1 MSADLPPALTAAIA
15 ARLEGRG
22 RDVLADRARS
32 QSERYRAGGGSAAVV
47 RDEADALAYALAR
60 APATYAAC
68 HAAFGALSE
77 LADLAPAS
85 LLDAGAGTGSA
96 SWAAL
101 DMWPGV
107 KTATF
112 LDSNP
117 AFLAAAGDLA
127 SASRDAALA
136 AATRLR
142 GDLASAADLP
152 AADLV
157 VASYALA
164 ELPPAALQAAVL
176 RLWTA
181 TRQML
186 VIVEPGSPAGWRR
199 ILDIRATLIEAGAHI
214 AAPCPHQSPCPIAE
228 PDWCHFSQRL
238 ARSRDHRLAKGGTVP
253 FEDEKFIYL
262 AVLRAPA
269 TRPAARVV
277 GPPRTTKPAI
287 ALKLCTADGALE
299 HRPYPRRDKA
309 AYAVA
314 RRLDWGDAIFEEPAE
329 GRFSGKDLNHEEP

>member
-1 MSADLPPALTAAIA
+1 MSADLPPALAAAIA

-22 RDVLADRARS
+22 RSGLADRARR

-47 RDEADALAYALAR
+47 TDEADALAYALAR

-68 HAAFGALSE
+68 HAAFEALAE
-77 LADLAPAS
+77 LAELAPAS

-96 SWAAL
+96 GWAAAEV
-101 DMWPGV
+101 WPSLAS
-107 KTATF
+107 ATF

-117 AFLAAAGDLA
+117 AFLACAGDLA
-127 SASRDAALA
+127 AGHPALGG
-136 AATRLR
+136 ATLMR
-142 GDLASAADLP
+142 GDLATAAP
-152 AADLV
+152 PRADLV

-164 ELPPAALQAAVL
+164 ELPDAQVGPTAL
-176 RLWTA
+176 RLWAAAETA
-181 TRQML
+181 L

-199 ILDIRATLIEAGAHI
+199 ILDVRAAVIEAGAHI
-214 AAPCPHQSPCPIAE
+214 AAPCPHQAACPIEA

-238 ARSRDHRLAKGGTVP
+238 ARSRDHRIAKAASVP

-262 AVLRAPA
+262 AALRAPA
-269 TRPAARVV
+269 PRPAARTV
-277 GPPRTTKPAI
+277 GPPHAAKPAI
-287 ALKLCTADGALE
+287 TLKLCTAEGALA

-314 RRLDWGDAIFEEPAE
+314 RRLDWGDAIFEEPAP
-329 GRFSGKDLNHEEP
+329 GRRISGKD

>member
-1 MSADLPPALTAAIA
+1 MSADLPPALAAAIA
-15 ARLEGRG
+15 AQLEGRD
-22 RDVLADRARS
+22 RSPLADRARR

-47 RDEADALAYALAR
+47 TDEADALAYALAR

-68 HAAFGALSE
+68 HAAFGALAE
-77 LADLAPAS
+77 LADLEPSS

-96 SWAAL
+96 SWAAAEIWPSL
-101 DMWPGV
+101 DA
-107 KTATF
+107 ATF
-112 LDSNP
+112 LDSNA

-127 SASRDAALA
+127 ADHPVLGAAG
-136 AATRLR
+136 RLR
-142 GDLASAADLP
+142 ADLSAAGDTP

-164 ELPPAALQAAVL
+164 ELSEPQVGPAAL
-176 RLWTA
+176 RLWA
-181 TRQML
+181 AARQAL

-199 ILDIRATLIEAGAHI
+199 ILAIRAELIEAGAHI
-214 AAPCPHQSPCPIAE
+214 AAPCPHEAPCPVAS

-238 ARSRDHRLAKGGTVP
+238 ARSRDHRLAKGASVP

-262 AVLRAPA
+262 VALRAPA
-269 TRPAARVV
+269 RRPRARIV
-277 GPPRTTKPAI
+277 GPPRTSKPMI
-287 ALKLCTADGALE
+287 ELKLCTAQGALE

-314 RRLDWGDAIFEEPAE
+314 RRLDWGDPIFEEPA
-329 GRFSGKDLNHEEP
+329 GAPISGKDSNHEKP